1 MNTFILAYA
10 GASDSIEFAE
20 ESGEFGLYL
29 IAIVAFIGYIYSN
42 RSKN

>member
-10 GASDSIEFAE
+10 GASDSIEFSE

-29 IAIVAFIGYIYSN
+29 VAIVALVGYIYSN
-42 RSKN
+42 KSKN